1 MIDARQHVIGKL
13 IPYDFEQI
21 TIDAT
26 AGGKGLTTSKL
37 TTDKK
42 PKEVFITVED
52 AQIVYML
59 DGETTVTAN
68 VGHVANPFDVIPLK
82 GFSQL
87 NNFKAIR
94 KGSTSATISVT
105 YLR

>member
-21 TIDAT
+21 TIDDT
-26 AGGKGLTTSKL
+26 VGGKGLTSSKL
-37 TTDKK
+37 TSDPK

-52 AQIVYML
+52 AQIRYTI
-59 DGETTVTAN
+59 DETTVTSS
-68 VGHVANPFDVIPLK
+68 VGHVSNPFDVIPLK

-94 KGSTSATISVT
+94 KGNSSAKISVT

>member
-1 MIDARQHVIGKL
+1 MIDARQHVVGKL

-26 AGGKGLTTSKL
+26 AGGKGLTTGKL
-37 TTDKK
+37 TTDIK
-42 PKEVFITVED
+42 PKEVIITVED

-59 DGETTVTAN
+59 DGSTTVTADI
-68 VGHVANPFDVIPLK
+68 GHVANPFDTIVLK
-82 GFSQL
+82 GHAQL

-94 KGSTSATISVT
+94 KGSTSANISVT
-105 YLR
+105 YFR